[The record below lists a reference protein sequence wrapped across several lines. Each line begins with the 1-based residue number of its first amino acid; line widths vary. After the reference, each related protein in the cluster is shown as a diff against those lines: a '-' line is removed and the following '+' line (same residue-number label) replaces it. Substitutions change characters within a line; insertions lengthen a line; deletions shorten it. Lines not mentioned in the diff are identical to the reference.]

1 MLKRDMRPANWYVT
15 FLGAVLIVLGYWL
28 VAPITRDYETPR
40 AFFAILTL
48 NIGLLTVILGLA
60 VNFTWVEQV
69 LGKKP
74 QSPEAQQT
82 APKTA
87 PAPAP
92 IQAAPAPPKQD
103 TRAQGKSRKQ
113 KRG

>member
-69 LGKKP
+69 LGKKS
-74 QSPEAQQT
+74 QSPAE

-87 PAPAP
+87 PV
-92 IQAAPAPPKQD
+92 QAAPAPPKQD

>member
-1 MLKRDMRPANWYVT
+1 MLKRDMHPANWYVT
-15 FLGAVLIVLGYWL
+15 FLGAALIALGYCL

-60 VNFTWVEQV
+60 VNFTWLEQT
-69 LGKKP
+69 LGKKSKASAASAG
-74 QSPEAQQT
+74 QS
-82 APKTA
+82 APIT
-87 PAPAP
+87 AP
-92 IQAAPAPPKQD
+92 IQTKSAPVKEDIQ
-103 TRAQGKSRKQ
+103 AQGKTRKQ